1 MPVISA
7 SPNHLLPRTR
17 GRGWFAFV
25 LMMSSRLRALDAV
38 ERAPRGGGS
47 GGPNIDRPDPE
58 DAVLVA
64 MIRAGHKNAAATFFD
79 RYGKRVE
86 RLLMRVL
93 GPDSELEDVLQDV
106 FIDALSA
113 IDQLRDPN
121 KLESWLT
128 RMTVLKARSLIQR
141 RQRWRIIQF
150 RSPTDVPEIPDVP
163 QNDARA
169 LLNEVQRVLLKLSAD
184 ERVCFTLRYFEEMTL
199 PEIAAATGLSL
210 ATVKRKLKRAEERV
224 RRLEATR

>member
-1 MPVISA
+1 M
-7 SPNHLLPRTR
+7 
-17 GRGWFAFV
+17 
-25 LMMSSRLRALDAV
+25 
-38 ERAPRGGGS
+38 
-47 GGPNIDRPDPE
+47 DRPDPE

-79 RYGKRVE
+79 RYGQRVE

-93 GPDSELEDVLQDV
+93 GPDSELEDVLHEV

-128 RMTVLKARSLIQR
+128 RMTVLKARTLIRR

-150 RSPTDVPEIPDVP
+150 RAPSDVPEIPDAP
-163 QNDARA
+163 RNDARA
-169 LLNEVQRVLLKLSAD
+169 VLNEVQRVLRRLPAD

-199 PEIAAATGLSL
+199 PEIAAASGLSL
-210 ATVKRKLKRAEERV
+210 ATVKRKLKRSEERV
-224 RRLEATR
+224 RKLEAAR